1 MILQIAAPL
10 AALAYWS
17 LCADERHGWGKTALK
32 TASVTLLALLA
43 WRAGAPAGIT
53 LGLAAGS
60 AGDFFLSRPGRPAF
74 LAGMASFA
82 AGHLAYAAVFLGPL
96 PPAIALPA
104 LAMLALAGATEIWLI
119 PRCGDLRWPVRG
131 YVLIIAAMAIAA
143 MTLPVGRWPAMA
155 GAGLFVLSD
164 LLLALHLFVAPR
176 RWLALTLWPA
186 YWLGQALILAGH
198 L

>member
-1 MILQIAAPL
+1 MILAGCAAL
-10 AALAYWS
+10 AALAYWPI
-17 LCADERHGWGKTALK
+17 CAAPGHGWGRSALK
-32 TASVTLLALLA
+32 TASTALLVLLA
-43 WRAGAPAGIT
+43 WHEGAPGGIT

-74 LAGMASFA
+74 LAGMAAFA
-82 AGHLAYAAVFLGPL
+82 TGHLGYAVVFLASPSL
-96 PPAIALPA
+96 AIALPTV
-104 LAMLALAGATEIWLI
+104 AMLALAASTESWLI

-131 YVLIIAAMAIAA
+131 YVLIIATMAIAA
-143 MTLPVGRWPAMA
+143 MTLPAARWPAMI

-164 LLLALHLFVAPR
+164 LLLAVHLFVAPR